1 MTLIVDETIE
11 VPRKEPKLPV
21 RVIAL
26 HKGTYP
32 GPFAYLQGMRSGS
45 LKVLNPDPEKTEAA
59 GAYHRNEQQYFEK
72 LAEAVPGPVD
82 AIVSPP
88 SDLAWQAK
96 PYRDA
101 IAAAHP
107 NAIDLTSAFSRTGDA
122 RAGRKPCLTEV
133 FESFAYSA
141 NGHETEF
148 RRIVIVDDTFTTGT
162 TATAIVTHMRHCGLP
177 ETCEVIVACPL
188 WLDT

>member
-1 MTLIVDETIE
+1 
-11 VPRKEPKLPV
+11 
-21 RVIAL
+21 VIAL
-26 HKGTYP
+26 HKGTHP
-32 GPFAYLQGMRSGS
+32 GPFAYLQGIRSGA
-45 LKVLNPDPEKTEAA
+45 LKALNPDPEKTEVAD
-59 GAYHRNEQQYFEK
+59 AYHRKEHQYSKK

-88 SDLAWQAK
+88 SSLAWQAK

-107 NAIDLTSAFSRTGDA
+107 NALDLTSGFSRTGDA
-122 RAGRKPCLTEV
+122 RAGRKACLSEV

-141 NGHETEF
+141 SGRETEF
-148 RRIVIVDDTFTTGT
+148 RRIVVVDDTFSTGT
-162 TATAIVTHMRHCGLP
+162 TTAAIITHMRHCGLP
-177 ETCEVIVACPL
+177 ESCEVIVACPL